1 MNSSKAATAD
11 LFADYS
17 PAIKVVPNKVAWQ
30 THWLL
35 EALSNYKRN
44 SVCSLQ
50 RPSCFTDAPYLIR
63 LVLIRLQMQSCICV
77 SLLVC
82 FEALSA
88 NNKALSHL
96 HSFKSVNLL
105 LAGIITVE
113 DHIYLRNECVV
124 IVMWRHMQ
132 KVK

>member
-1 MNSSKAATAD
+1 MNNSKAATEN

-17 PAIKVVPNKVAWQ
+17 PAIKVVPNKVKWQ

-35 EALSNYKRN
+35 EALSKYKRN

-50 RPSCFTDAPYLIR
+50 RSSCFTDAPYLVR

-88 NNKALSHL
+88 NNKPPSRL
-96 HSFKSVNLL
+96 HSFKCVNLL
-105 LAGIITVE
+105 LVEIITME
-113 DHIYLRNECVV
+113 EHT
-124 IVMWRHMQ
+124 
-132 KVK
+132 